1 MKTENVVPHSQNS
14 IEMFCLQKLKS
25 FKISGNIGGSGKKD
39 TLSYTSLAY
48 QIQNGRKAGYND
60 NETCAGVIKSFAP
73 GNHLKSYLEWK
84 PSLNLSSL
92 IQIIESHFS
101 EENSSSTLTEMSNSV
116 QSVYESTHN
125 FVVKLRSK
133 REKVLALAKED
144 CPYDQKLVQCQL

>member
-25 FKISGNIGGSGKKD
+25 FKISGSIGGFGKKD
-39 TLSYTSLAY
+39 KLSYTSLAY
-48 QIQNGRKAGYND
+48 QIQNGRKACYND

-84 PSLNLSSL
+84 PSLTVSLL

-101 EENSSSTLTEMSNSV
+101 EENSCSTLTEMSNSV
-116 QSVYESTHN
+116 QSVYESTYN

>member
-14 IEMFCLQKLKS
+14 IEIFCLQKLKS
-25 FKISGNIGGSGKKD
+25 FKISGSIGGSGKKD
-39 TLSYTSLAY
+39 KLSYTSLVY
-48 QIQNGRKAGYND
+48 QIQNGRKACYND

-84 PSLNLSSL
+84 PSLNVSSV

-116 QSVYESTHN
+116 EQTRKSAGS
-125 FVVKLRSK
+125 
-133 REKVLALAKED
+133 
-144 CPYDQKLVQCQL
+144 CQRGLSI